1 MLLTLIVFFGFLF
14 KLNSQSIICK
24 KMGDQIVVQQHYQ
37 PYYIS
42 MPLNNPEVG
51 ISNSAMAI
59 ANNNVTCSFTRTNE
73 QSGVETYYNFKD
85 SNVNNIYLLAAYGS
99 GKLCLRKYDNILHNS
114 FQCFFYFYNFNLRYV

>member
-1 MLLTLIVFFGFLF
+1 
-14 KLNSQSIICK
+14 
-24 KMGDQIVVQQHYQ
+24 
-37 PYYIS
+37 

-114 FQCFFYFYNFNLRYV
+114 FQCFFIFIISTLGTFDFHGDNRACIPWVKKW